1 MNSSELRAPS
11 EHDTGSLFD
20 PFWDYGPRSGVD
32 TALAARFARQL
43 ESALRTKAFA
53 ERFYARAPR
62 VEARFRRA
70 DIESF
75 PVLSKHDLR
84 ALAPDELL
92 VDPLAPFYMVR
103 TTGGTTGA
111 PVPIFW
117 TRDDWRALVQALHRF
132 CPRGL
137 LDEGTR
143 RVWNGY
149 NQSHI
154 SGPAFDDLVRA
165 LGATP
170 VPRQHG
176 SSDRE
181 ALQAMER
188 MRVSALVITPQAGS
202 GKGGSLEDLL
212 AEDPSFLARLGIQT
226 LLVSSTRLRADL
238 LQELREQGVTNI
250 VNFYGSTEG
259 PPAAV
264 SCEEDPTAFHL
275 AQGHVLVEIVDADGR
290 HVKSGER
297 GTVLIS
303 RVASATSTGLAA
315 AGGTQLLRY
324 AIGDTA
330 SYVDEPCACGRS
342 SARIMDVER
351 VAYLDDKLKGGC
363 ERWE

>member
-1 MNSSELRAPS
+1 MNRSDPREPS
-11 EHDTGSLFD
+11 TRHTSSLFD
-20 PFWDYGPRSGVD
+20 PFWDYGPRAEID
-32 TALAARFARQL
+32 DALAARFSQQL
-43 ESALRTKAFA
+43 ELARRTKAFS
-53 ERFYARAPR
+53 ERLQRHVAPAGER
-62 VEARFRRA
+62 YRRA
-70 DIESF
+70 DIESL

-84 ALAPDELL
+84 VLAPDELL
-92 VDPLAPFYMVR
+92 VDPDAAFYMVR

-117 TRDDWRALVQALHRF
+117 TRDDWRALVQTLHRF
-132 CPRGL
+132 CPPGL
-137 LDEGTR
+137 LSEGPK

-165 LGATP
+165 LDATP

-176 SSDRE
+176 ESDRE
-181 ALQAMER
+181 AIRAMER
-188 MRVSALVITPQAGS
+188 MRVRALVITPQSGS

-212 AEDPSFLARLGIQT
+212 GEDPHFLARLAIRT
-226 LLVSSTRLRADL
+226 LLVSSTRLQTDL
-238 LQELREQGVTNI
+238 LQEVREQGVTNI

-264 SCEEDPTAFHL
+264 SCHVDPTAFHL
-275 AQGHVLVEIVDADGR
+275 SQGHVLVEIVDAEGR
-290 HVKSGER
+290 HVKSGQR
-297 GTVLIS
+297 GTVVIS
-303 RVASATSTGLAA
+303 RVASATSVGLAP

-324 AIGDTA
+324 AIGDA
-330 SYVDEPCACGRS
+330 ALYVDEPCACGRS

-351 VAYLDDKLKGGC
+351 VAYLEDKLKGGC